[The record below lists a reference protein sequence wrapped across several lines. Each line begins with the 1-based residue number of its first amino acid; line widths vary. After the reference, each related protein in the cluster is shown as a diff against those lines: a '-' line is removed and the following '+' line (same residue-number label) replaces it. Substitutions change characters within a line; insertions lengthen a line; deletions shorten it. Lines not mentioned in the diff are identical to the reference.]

1 MNEEFDLNE
10 LIEKFLDFREILE
23 AYEKVPESK
32 KSECKSRMIAIAE
45 TLANSKKWS

>member
-23 AYEKVPESK
+23 AYSKVPASK
-32 KSECKSRMIAIAE
+32 KKECKDKMIAIAE
-45 TLANSKKWS
+45 TFANTKKWS